1 MLNEYF
7 ELVVEVVF
15 RFEGTVDKFMGDE
28 IMVIWGAPISH
39 NDDPIRAVRAAL
51 DIHRELAKFNAT
63 RLAERKSEIKIGIGI
78 NTGSL
83 VAGYIGSTRAMSYSV
98 IGDTVNTASRLCA
111 AAKAG
116 QILISE
122 NTLGLSDDI
131 FHLEELGVI
140 HAKGKFNPIQIFN
153 VRGEKSAALPPL
165 CPPQN

>member
-1 MLNEYF
+1 
-7 ELVVEVVF
+7 VEGVF

-39 NDDPIRAVRAAL
+39 PDDPIRAVRAAL
-51 DIHRELAKFNAT
+51 DIHKELAEFNAA
-63 RLAERKSEIKIGIGI
+63 RLAEHKPSIKIGIGI

-111 AAKAG
+111 AAQAG

-122 NTLGLSDDI
+122 NTVERIGDI
-131 FHLEELGVI
+131 FHLEELDMI
-140 HAKGKFNPIQIFN
+140 HAKGKFNPLRVFN
-153 VRGEKSAALPPL
+153 VRGEKTAASAHVCL
-165 CPPQN
+165 PQN